1 MSEQA
6 QLLVELGTEELPPAS
21 LKRLADALAAG
32 VVERIDEAGLR
43 RGELEV
49 FATPRRLA
57 FRIQDLQLRQPDRE
71 IERQGPFVNKA
82 YDEQGQ
88 PTKAA
93 EGFARSVGRSLDQLE
108 TLSTD
113 KGERLMARVKE
124 EGRALETMLPEF
136 LEQSLQQLPIAK
148 RMRWGRRR
156 ARFVRPAHWL
166 VVLLDER
173 IVDMGLLELR
183 SGRISRGH
191 RFHAP
196 DPVEIGNAGEY
207 MQCMEKHGHVLVDH
221 DARRERIREQVKKAG
236 QKAGGQAAI
245 DEDLLEEVTALVEWP
260 VALPGNFSEDFL
272 RVPQEALISA
282 MQEHQKYFPV
292 LDDNGRLMNAF
303 VIVSNIES
311 RDPDAVIH
319 GNERV
324 IRPRLAD
331 AAFFY
336 DNDCRKTLREH
347 RQRLEG
353 MVFQERLGTIA
364 DKCDRVSQLAETI
377 AESIGGSPELAREA
391 GRLCKADLTTEMV
404 DEFDSMQG
412 IMGYYLARNDGLDEE
427 VAAAMHEHYL
437 PRFAGDRL
445 PETTTGQAVA
455 LADRIDTLTGIFGI
469 GQKPTGD
476 KDPFALRRATLG
488 VLRILIEQELP
499 VELRTLVE
507 DAAQVLGD
515 RISADDVVETVM
527 EFVEGRYRAF
537 YHDRGVPTP
546 VVLSVL
552 ATEARSPLDF
562 DRRVRAVQ
570 QFRDRPEAEALAAA
584 NKRVANILS
593 KQGGNNIPA
602 EISSSLLQD
611 QAEKKLAEQVARV
624 EKETDPLA
632 RDGDYGAVL
641 ERLAALREPVD
652 HFFDEVMVMADD
664 DALRN
669 NRLALLQRLRGLF
682 LQVAD
687 ISELG

>member
-1 MSEQA
+1 MNGTA

-32 VVERIDEAGLR
+32 VVERIDEAGLS
-43 RGELEV
+43 RGELEI

-57 FRIQDLQLRQPDRE
+57 FRIHDLQLRQPDRD

-93 EGFARSVGRSLDQLE
+93 EGFARSVGRRLEELE

-113 KGERLMARVKE
+113 KGERLVARVKE
-124 EGRALETMLPEF
+124 EGRALEAMLPEF

-166 VVLLDER
+166 VVLLDDQV
-173 IVDMGLLELR
+173 VDLELLELR
-183 SGRISRGH
+183 SGRMTRGH

-196 DPVEIGNAGEY
+196 KPIELGDAREY
-207 MQCMEKHGHVLVDH
+207 VLCMKERGHVLVEH
-221 DARRERIREQVKKAG
+221 EARRERIREQVTAAG
-236 QKAGGQAAI
+236 RKAGGEAAI
-245 DEDLLEEVTALVEWP
+245 DEALLEEVTALVEWP

-292 LDDNGRLMNAF
+292 LDANGRLMNAF
-303 VIVSNIES
+303 VMVSNIES
-311 RDPDAVIH
+311 RDPAAVIH

-336 DNDCRKTLREH
+336 DNDCRKRLAEH
-347 RQRLEG
+347 AQRLEG
-353 MVFQERLGTIA
+353 MVFQEKLGTIA
-364 DKCDRVSQLAETI
+364 DKCKRISLLAKDI
-377 AESIGGSPELAREA
+377 AKEIGGNQALAGQA
-391 GRLCKADLTTEMV
+391 GELCKADLTTEMV
-404 DEFDSMQG
+404 DEFASMQG
-412 IMGYYLARNDGLDEE
+412 IMGYYLACNDALDHE

-445 PETTTGQAVA
+445 PETRTGQAVA

-499 VELRTLVE
+499 LNLRTMVE
-507 DAAQVLGD
+507 SAAVILGE
-515 RISADDVVETVM
+515 RINETGAVEAVM

-537 YHDRGVPTP
+537 YHDRNVPTP

-552 ATEARSPLDF
+552 ATESSSPLDF

-570 QFRDRPEAEALAAA
+570 QFRDRPEAKSLAAA
-584 NKRVANILS
+584 NKRVANILA
-593 KQGGNNIPA
+593 KQGGEDLPG
-602 EISSSLLQD
+602 EVDPSLLRD
-611 QAEKKLAEQVARV
+611 EAEKKLADQLARV
-624 EKETDPLA
+624 EKATGPLA
-632 RDGDYGAVL
+632 KDGDYSAVL

-664 DALRN
+664 EALRS